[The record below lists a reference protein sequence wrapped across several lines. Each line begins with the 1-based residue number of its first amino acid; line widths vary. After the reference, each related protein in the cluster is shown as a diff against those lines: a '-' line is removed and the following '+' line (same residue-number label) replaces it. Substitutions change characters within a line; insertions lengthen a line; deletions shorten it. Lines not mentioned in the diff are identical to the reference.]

1 MPVKSPQ
8 FEINIRKNDNALSE
22 AYGKYYPKAVE
33 KQTISL
39 RGLCNH
45 MAEHN
50 SIYGR
55 DIIQGVL
62 MKMSGCIVELL
73 SQGNP
78 VKIDGLG
85 TFVPTV
91 ESEKRGISKA
101 DLIAG
106 KWNPQTYVKAIHIR
120 FRPENT
126 NDDKITS
133 RSFKSLCALTTVGVE
148 EKVDLTPEEQD
159 KQKKE
164 FIKRVTPLDSWIAE
178 QAMGNGSSNGSGGSS
193 TGSETGG
200 GSNSETVAAPVISG
214 ETPFDESTQVSI
226 SGPDGAEIRYTTDGT
241 APNAE
246 SNLYSEAIT
255 LTDTATV
262 KAIAIKNGVSS
273 EAATKVF
280 TKNGSN
286 VGSGGFETGD

>member
-22 AYGKYYPKAVE
+22 AYGKYYPKPVE

-120 FRPENT
+120 FRPEGSG
-126 NDDKITS
+126 DDDITS
-133 RSFKSLCALTTVGVE
+133 RRFKEQCALSTYGVE

-159 KQKKE
+159 PKKKVY
-164 FIKRVTPLDSWIAE
+164 IKKVTPLEDWILE
-178 QAMGNGSSNGSGGSS
+178 QTSAAQTPAADPEEGSG
-193 TGSETGG
+193 
-200 GSNSETVAAPVISG
+200 
-214 ETPFDESTQVSI
+214 D
-226 SGPDGAEIRYTTDGT
+226 
-241 APNAE
+241 
-246 SNLYSEAIT
+246 
-255 LTDTATV
+255 
-262 KAIAIKNGVSS
+262 
-273 EAATKVF
+273 
-280 TKNGSN
+280 
-286 VGSGGFETGD
+286 

>member
-1 MPVKSPQ
+1 MAVKSPQ

-22 AYGKYYPKAVE
+22 AYGRYYPKAVE

-91 ESEKRGISKA
+91 ESEKSGISKA

-148 EKVDLTPEEQD
+148 E
-159 KQKKE
+159 
-164 FIKRVTPLDSWIAE
+164 
-178 QAMGNGSSNGSGGSS
+178 
-193 TGSETGG
+193 
-200 GSNSETVAAPVISG
+200 
-214 ETPFDESTQVSI
+214 
-226 SGPDGAEIRYTTDGT
+226 
-241 APNAE
+241 
-246 SNLYSEAIT
+246 
-255 LTDTATV
+255 
-262 KAIAIKNGVSS
+262 
-273 EAATKVF
+273 
-280 TKNGSN
+280 
-286 VGSGGFETGD
+286 